1 MTAKQGEFRGWS
13 KKEKGLMS
21 MDNSVEIAGGER
33 GIRELK
39 GNRKNIITK
48 KKRRRYIMGTGI

>member
-1 MTAKQGEFRGWS
+1 MERLS
-13 KKEKGLMS
+13 KKEKGLMD

-33 GIRELK
+33 GIRELN